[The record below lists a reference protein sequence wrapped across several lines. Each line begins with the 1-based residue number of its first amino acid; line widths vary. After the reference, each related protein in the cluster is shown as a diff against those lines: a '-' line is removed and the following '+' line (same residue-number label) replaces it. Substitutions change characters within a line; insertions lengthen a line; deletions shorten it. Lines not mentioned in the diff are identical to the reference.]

1 MYNAYSL
8 KLLFKENKTQYQN
21 TCKTFFLNNN
31 EFIIKDTE
39 EEVELPSFVENW
51 KNKEENYKEG
61 QCQI

>member
-39 EEVELPSFVENW
+39 EEVELPSFVEN
-51 KNKEENYKEG
+51 
-61 QCQI
+61 

>member
-1 MYNAYSL
+1 MPIPLNCYL
-8 KLLFKENKTQYQN
+8 KKTKHN
-21 TCKTFFLNNN
+21 IKTRVKTFFKNNY